1 MVVLILGYALL
12 NTAMWHQKKEKLING
27 PTFPNIFSYMNAHHF
42 CSIALNRSHV
52 MFIGYAY
59 YDYSEFRSSTL
70 TSRVAIFDYEE
81 NLWYSISDLELEY
94 DLWLYNCR
102 GSVAMDKSG
111 KK

>member
-1 MVVLILGYALL
+1 
-12 NTAMWHQKKEKLING
+12 
-27 PTFPNIFSYMNAHHF
+27 
-42 CSIALNRSHV
+42 
-52 MFIGYAY
+52 MFIGYATY
-59 YDYSEFRSSTL
+59 YSEFRSYTTR
-70 TSRVAIFDYEE
+70 TSRVVIFDYEG